1 MHFEHSEDLDFE
13 FYPEVKIAW
22 RDAQSI
28 SCSAPW
34 LTLDLVFPFPLETE
48 EEKCAVMPL
57 IARRAL
63 QYPLAFATP
72 KRNQSKGEVTSIQQ
86 ARCICPEQH
95 SLEQFSQIFEFNG
108 IPSPTFQ
115 WDRFAIA
122 RLSERGAAYDPLAA
136 FTRIR
141 HKIFLEIEQ
150 QRSDQLMRVLS
161 HVSMNRLKTILVHI
175 LNQSYYV
182 TSHCVTSLSAGDRN
196 PAFSSF
202 DQHLDSY
209 IREENGHQV
218 FIAKALSALGVSPVD
233 NEVHWSVR
241 AAMDLLM
248 WCAVNSRFA
257 LANCIG
263 LFEMASYADS
273 DPVATLLE
281 GIGYSQAAKPLLT
294 HFEINKRQQHACIGL
309 DLAQQLESLDF
320 SAVATASRCTELLCH
335 LFGHTNQHFRQLIET
350 T

>member
-1 MHFEHSEDLDFE
+1 MHFEHSKDLVFE

-48 EEKCAVMPL
+48 EEKGAVMPL
-57 IARRAL
+57 IAGRAL

-72 KRNQSKGEVTSIQQ
+72 KRSQSKSEVTSIQQ
-86 ARCICPEQH
+86 ARCISSEQH

-108 IPSPTFQ
+108 IPFPTFH
-115 WDRFAIA
+115 WDRIAIA
-122 RLSERGAAYDPLAA
+122 RLSERDSAYDALAA
-136 FTRIR
+136 FTHIR
-141 HKIFLEIEQ
+141 HKIFLEIEL
-150 QRSDQLMRVLS
+150 QRSDQLMRALS

-182 TSHCVTSLSAGDRN
+182 TSHCVTSLSAGDHS
-196 PAFSSF
+196 PALSRF

-218 FIAKALSALGVSPVD
+218 FIAKALSAFGVTPLDS
-233 NEVHWSVR
+233 EVHWSVR
-241 AAMDLLM
+241 AAMDLLA
-248 WCAVNSRFA
+248 WCAENNRFA

-309 DLAQQLESLDF
+309 DLAQQLGSLDF
-320 SAVATASRCTELLCH
+320 SDVVTGAGCAELLCH
-335 LFGHTNQHFRQLIET
+335 LFAQTNLHFRQLMET